1 MRPGCS
7 LPFLEETQNEPAS
20 DRAHSNNVNPP
31 TERPLSPEPALT
43 GSAAHGAFDIRPVE
57 ERDLAFLVDMHLR
70 QFPNGFYAQL
80 GPAFKTRYF
89 RQYFR
94 SPGAIGLVAEQ
105 RDGSGLVGY
114 LIGTVDDGAHDRFMH
129 RSASLALTAAGSS
142 ALAARPSLWS
152 SFIRQR
158 ARWYARR
165 FVSGMVRSRRP
176 SAEPHQGELLYICT
190 GQGNRRRGIGAAL
203 LRSYVEEA
211 QRAHAEGLHLVS
223 ERDNTAAHEFY
234 AHRGWRVISESVT
247 RDGRPLVKMT
257 LSLSGS
263 TE

>member
-1 MRPGCS
+1 MTLAIEYP
-7 LPFLEETQNEPAS
+7 LTPA
-20 DRAHSNNVNPP
+20 
-31 TERPLSPEPALT
+31 PALA
-43 GSAAHGAFDIRPVE
+43 SPAEHGAFDIRRVE
-57 ERDLAFLVDMHLR
+57 ERDLPFLVEMHLR
-70 QFPNGFYAQL
+70 QFPHGFYAQL

-94 SPGAIGLVAEQ
+94 SPGATGLVAEQ

-114 LIGTVDDGAHDRFMH
+114 LIGTVDDDAHDRFMH
-129 RSASLALTAAGSS
+129 RSAALALTAAGSM

-152 SFIRQR
+152 GFVRRR
-158 ARWYARR
+158 APWYARR
-165 FVSGMVRSRRP
+165 FLSAMIRTRRP
-176 SAEPHQGELLYICT
+176 SAEPRQGELLYICT
-190 GQGNRRRGIGAAL
+190 TEGKRRHGIGAAL

-211 QRAHAEGLHLVS
+211 QRAHAAGLHLVS

-234 AHRGWRVISESVT
+234 AHRGWQVVSKSAT

-257 LSLSGS
+257 LSLGGS